1 MIHTLKLLSQSAAR
15 FLLISGQATVL
26 YGATEFTED
35 LDIWAAPDQ
44 ENLNR
49 LAAALR
55 RLNARVGPLTPCL
68 TEQNARFGHGFHFL
82 VTEPDGQSWPL
93 DVMGQPPRVGDF
105 DSAFSDAAV
114 LLPSL
119 PELKT
124 IDPMRL
130 VTLKKTDRDRDYSVI
145 ARLVE
150 VVVDDWLGRGSP
162 TSAEMRWACSEARSV
177 APIMQLWRIPGFREV
192 FDACDRPCLRVI
204 AGVLR
209 PDEPLDEDRLDRFV
223 AALDEEKRQF
233 QRQSRA
239 YWRPIVDHVKE
250 LRRQGKLL
258 PEGQPLETL

>member
-1 MIHTLKLLSQSAAR
+1 MIQTLKFLSQSPVR

-35 LDIWAAPDQ
+35 LDIWVAPDQ
-44 ENLNR
+44 ENLDR
-49 LAAALR
+49 LVAALR
-55 RLNARVGPLTPCL
+55 RLNARVGPLTPYL

-93 DVMGQPPRVGDF
+93 DVMGQPPRVGHF
-105 DSAFSDAAV
+105 DSAFSDALA

-119 PELKT
+119 PDLKT

-130 VTLKKTDRDRDYSVI
+130 VVLKKTDRDRDYSVI

-150 VVVDDWLGRGSP
+150 LVVEDWLPRGMP
-162 TSAEMRWACSEARSV
+162 TPAQMRWACSEARSV
-177 APIMQLWRIPGFREV
+177 GPIMQLWRVPGFREV

-209 PDEPLDEDRLDRFV
+209 PDEPLDEDSLDRFV
-223 AALDEEKRQF
+223 AALDEEKRQC
-233 QRQSRA
+233 QRDSRA
-239 YWRPIVDHVKE
+239 YWRRIVDHLKE

-258 PEGQPLETL
+258 PEGRPVGAL

>member
-1 MIHTLKLLSQSAAR
+1 MIQTLSLLSQSPVR

-35 LDIWAAPDQ
+35 LDIWVAPDQ
-44 ENLNR
+44 ENLDR
-49 LAAALR
+49 LLATLR

-68 TEQNARFGHGFHFL
+68 TEQNARFGHGFHFV
-82 VTEPDGQSWPL
+82 VTEPDGHSWPV

-105 DSAFSDAAV
+105 DSAFSDALA

-119 PELKT
+119 PKLKT

-130 VTLKKTDRDRDYSVI
+130 VALKKTDRDRDYSVI

-150 VVVDDWLGRGSP
+150 LTVEDWLRRGIP
-162 TSAEMRWACSEARSV
+162 TPAQMRWACAEARSV
-177 APIMQLWRIPGFREV
+177 TPIMQLWRLPGFREA
-192 FDACDRPCLRVI
+192 FDACARPCLRVI

-209 PDEPLDEDRLDRFV
+209 PDKPLDDESLDRFV
-223 AALDEEKRQF
+223 AALDEEKRQY
-233 QRQSRA
+233 QQDSRA
-239 YWRPIVDHVKE
+239 YWRRIVDDLKK

-258 PEGQPLETL
+258 PEGQPVGSL